1 MNFLSA
7 GERLMR
13 IVSTAFL
20 ATTIL
25 VSSTTLANA
34 DVKVIASIKPVHSL
48 VAAVMEGV
56 GKPELLVEGAGS
68 PHTYSLKPSQ
78 AKKLQEA
85 DLVFWMSHD
94 LEAFLENSI
103 EGIAANATSV
113 PLMDAHGLIKLDFRE
128 GGAFDAHAHDEHD
141 DHDDHKDHDE
151 HGHNDHDDHKKDDHD
166 DHGHD
171 DHDDHKKDD
180 HGHDDHDDHK
190 KDDHDD
196 HGHDDH
202 AGHGHGD
209 HAFEWA
215 GVFELSAGTY
225 KWSFAKVDG
234 AYADPAMKMAIVA
247 SDHIEDSEEAA
258 EAMLE
263 SDDTNSSVNND
274 VLRVSDKAY
283 TLNFDDTK
291 DMTVFT
297 VKIEKDGAYTFFTEH
312 MPFEFEASEHFFK
325 DLAGADVEPIAQEPD
340 MGHHDEHH
348 GEHAHKGHDDHDDH
362 GHHGTDPH
370 VWLDPVNAK
379 AMIHEIEEALIE
391 ADPANA
397 SAYEANA
404 EAMMSK
410 LDNLVAEIDAELQP
424 VKGRGYV
431 VFHDAY
437 QYFENRFGVSAV
449 GSITVS
455 PEVLPGAERVAE
467 LREKVRNLDATCVFS
482 EPQFEPKLV
491 MTITEN
497 TNAGTGVLD
506 PLGASIDDGPE
517 LYFTLIRNMAKSLKD
532 CLLK

>member
-1 MNFLSA
+1 M
-7 GERLMR
+7 RL
-13 IVSTAFL
+13 VSTAFL

-25 VSSTTLANA
+25 MSSTTLASA

-48 VAAVMEGV
+48 VAAVMEGI

-128 GGAFDAHAHDEHD
+128 GGVFDAHAHDEHD
-141 DHDDHKDHDE
+141 DHEDHK
-151 HGHNDHDDHKKDDHD
+151 GHD
-166 DHGHD
+166 DHGRD

-180 HGHDDHDDHK
+180 
-190 KDDHDD
+190 
-196 HGHDDH
+196 HDDH

-225 KWSFAKVDG
+225 KWSFAKVNG
-234 AYADPAMKMAIVA
+234 AYADPAMKMAILA

-325 DLAGADVEPIAQEPD
+325 DLAGTDIEPIAQDPD

-348 GEHAHKGHDDHDDH
+348 GEHAHKEHDDHDDH

-370 VWLDPVNAK
+370 VWLDPINAK

-467 LREKVRNLDATCVFS
+467 LREKVRSLDATCVFS

>member
-1 MNFLSA
+1 M
-7 GERLMR
+7 RL
-13 IVSTAFL
+13 VSTAFL

-25 VSSTTLANA
+25 VSSTTLASA

-48 VAAVMEGV
+48 VAAVMEGI

-94 LEAFLENSI
+94 LEAFLEKSI
-103 EGIAANATSV
+103 EGIAKNAKSV
-113 PLMDAHGLIKLDFRE
+113 PLMESHGLTTLNFRE
-128 GGAFDAHAHDEHD
+128 GGAFEAH
-141 DHDDHKDHDE
+141 
-151 HGHNDHDDHKKDDHD
+151 GDHD

-190 KDDHDD
+190 KDDH
-196 HGHDDH
+196 
-202 AGHGHGD
+202 
-209 HAFEWA
+209 
-215 GVFELSAGTY
+215 
-225 KWSFAKVDG
+225 
-234 AYADPAMKMAIVA
+234 
-247 SDHIEDSEEAA
+247 
-258 EAMLE
+258 
-263 SDDTNSSVNND
+263 
-274 VLRVSDKAY
+274 
-283 TLNFDDTK
+283 
-291 DMTVFT
+291 
-297 VKIEKDGAYTFFTEH
+297 
-312 MPFEFEASEHFFK
+312 
-325 DLAGADVEPIAQEPD
+325 
-340 MGHHDEHH
+340 
-348 GEHAHKGHDDHDDH
+348 GHDDHDDH
-362 GHHGTDPH
+362 GHDETDPH

-379 AMIHEIEEALIE
+379 ALVHEIEEALIE
-391 ADPANA
+391 TDPANA

-404 EAMMSK
+404 ETMMSR

-467 LREKVRNLDATCVFS
+467 LREKVSNLNATCVFS

-506 PLGASIDDGPE
+506 PLGASINDGPE